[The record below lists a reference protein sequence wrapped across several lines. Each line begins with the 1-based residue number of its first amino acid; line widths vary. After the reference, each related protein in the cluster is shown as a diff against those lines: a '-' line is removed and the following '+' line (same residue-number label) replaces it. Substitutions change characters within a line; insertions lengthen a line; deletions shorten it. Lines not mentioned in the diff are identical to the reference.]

1 MDYGYNM
8 TYKFLVELEDEW
20 KLAFAYSY
28 TDDGRSAALGTSSKR
43 RNGKTSQRLEREW
56 LLSLFLLRELL
67 LKKWII
73 K

>member
-28 TDDGRSAALGTSSKR
+28 TDDGRSAACHGEGGFGQPT
-43 RNGKTSQRLEREW
+43 
-56 LLSLFLLRELL
+56 
-67 LKKWII
+67 
-73 K
+73 